1 MKSFFKAN
9 IAAIIAS
16 FCDFGITVFFKQVCK
31 IDSVLA
37 SILGTMV
44 GGLSN
49 FLIGRIWVF
58 RSIQTPF
65 FHQGRKYLLT
75 WFGNLVL
82 NSAGVY
88 VLIKMMGVHYLFA
101 KIATAIIVAVG
112 YNYPVQK
119 KYVFKKVDKNEM
131 D

>member
-1 MKSFFKAN
+1 MRTFLKAN

-16 FCDFGITVFFKQVCK
+16 CCDFGITVFFKQICR
-31 IDSVLA
+31 IDAVLA
-37 SILGTMV
+37 SILGTIL
-44 GGLSN
+44 GGIIN

-82 NSAGVY
+82 NSTGVY

-101 KIATAIIVAVG
+101 KIATAITVAVG

-119 KYVFKKVDKNEM
+119 KYVFKKVDNNEM

>member
-1 MKSFFKAN
+1 MSTFFKAN
-9 IAAIIAS
+9 FAAIIAS
-16 FCDFGITVFFKQVCK
+16 FCDFGITVFLKQVFQ
-31 IDSVLA
+31 IDAVLA
-37 SILGTMV
+37 SILGTII

-65 FHQGRKYLLT
+65 FHQGKKYLLT

-82 NSAGVY
+82 NSIGVY

-101 KIATAIIVAVG
+101 KIATAITVALG
-112 YNYPVQK
+112 YNYPIQK
-119 KYVFKKVDKNEM
+119 KYVFKKVDTDEM

>member
-1 MKSFFKAN
+1 MNTFLKAN
-9 IAAIIAS
+9 IAAIVAS
-16 FCDFGITVFFKQVCK
+16 FCDFSITFFFKQICR
-31 IDSVLA
+31 IDAVLA
-37 SILGTMV
+37 SILGTIV
-44 GGLSN
+44 GGIIN
-49 FLIGRIWVF
+49 FLIVRIWVF

-65 FHQGRKYLLT
+65 FHQGKKYLLT

-82 NSAGVY
+82 NSVGVY

-101 KIATAIIVAVG
+101 KIATATIVAVG

-119 KYVFKKVDKNEM
+119 KYVFKKVDTDEM

>member
-1 MKSFFKAN
+1 MRTFLKAN

-16 FCDFGITVFFKQVCK
+16 FCDFGITVFFKQICR
-31 IDSVLA
+31 IDAVLA
-37 SILGTMV
+37 SILGTIV
-44 GGLSN
+44 GGIIN
-49 FLIGRIWVF
+49 FLIVRIWVF
-58 RSIQTPF
+58 KSIQDHF
-65 FHQGRKYLLT
+65 LHQGKRYLLT

-82 NSAGVY
+82 NSTGVY

-101 KIATAIIVAVG
+101 KIATAITVAVG

-119 KYVFKKVDKNEM
+119 KYVFKKVDNNEM

>member
-1 MKSFFKAN
+1 MSTFFKAN

-16 FCDFGITVFFKQVCK
+16 FCDFGITIFLKQVFH
-31 IDSVLA
+31 IDAVLA
-37 SILGTMV
+37 SILGTII

-65 FHQGRKYLLT
+65 FHQGKKYLLT

-82 NSAGVY
+82 NSVGVY

-101 KIATAIIVAVG
+101 KIATATIVAVG

-119 KYVFKKVDKNEM
+119 KYVFKKVDTDEM

>member
-1 MKSFFKAN
+1 MSTFFKAN

-16 FCDFGITVFFKQVCK
+16 FCDFGITVFLKQVFQ
-31 IDSVLA
+31 IDAVLA
-37 SILGTMV
+37 SILGTII

-65 FHQGRKYLLT
+65 FHQGKKYLLT

-82 NSAGVY
+82 NSIGVY

-101 KIATAIIVAVG
+101 KIATATIVAVG

-119 KYVFKKVDKNEM
+119 KYVFKKVDENEM
-131 D
+131 E